1 MMGKKPTTPLE
12 QPSVLRKMITSTKI
26 METGESRTAEN
37 EDLEKQLQGGDSRAS
52 LLGYF
57 SDIFRNMLRARPGN
71 RRCAGGCTW
80 PLC

>member
-52 LLGYF
+52 FLGY
-57 SDIFRNMLRARPGN
+57 I
-71 RRCAGGCTW
+71 
-80 PLC
+80 

>member
-52 LLGYF
+52 FLGYF
-57 SDIFRNMLRARPGN
+57 
-71 RRCAGGCTW
+71 
-80 PLC
+80 